1 MVGSGTMG
9 VPVMRPRLPDAEAIL
24 PYLRQIDA
32 ARWYSN
38 DGPLVQRLSSRFAAH
53 FSVAEDEVALVANGT
68 VGLTLGLRATGAV
81 AGGRCLV
88 PAWSFSAT
96 AHAIL
101 GAGLVPYF
109 LDVEPTS
116 WSLTPQIARQ
126 ALADG
131 VSEVAAVMPVM
142 PFGRPLDL
150 AAWDAFSDETGI
162 PVVVDAAAGFDSLV
176 PAHGPTVLSLHATK
190 AFGVGEGGVVI
201 CRDANYV
208 GDVRRLANFGFTADR
223 QSAVPATN
231 AKMSEY
237 TGAVGLAR
245 LDTWP
250 IVRDASRALTKR
262 YIDAAADLAS
272 IQFMPGYGNWA
283 TSTCVAMFGERGAD
297 AAAQNLAQ
305 GGIESRRWW
314 GDGCHRQPAFADCQ
328 SGPLPVT
335 EMLSAV
341 ALGLPFFP
349 ELDDATINRVL
360 ETATGAGEG

>member
-1 MVGSGTMG
+1 MVSNITEG
-9 VPVMRPRLPDAEAIL
+9 VPVMRPQLPDAEAIL

-32 ARWYSN
+32 ARRYSN
-38 DGPLVQRLSSRFAAH
+38 DGPLVRRLGSRIAAH
-53 FSVAEDEVALVANGT
+53 FKVAEDEVALVANGT

-109 LDVEPTS
+109 LDVEPSS

-131 VSEVAAVMPVM
+131 VGDVAAVMPVM

-176 PAHGPTVLSLHATK
+176 PAYGPTVLSLHATK
-190 AFGVGEGGVVI
+190 VFGIGEGGVVI

-208 GDVRRLANFGFTADR
+208 GNFRRLANFGFTADR

-237 TGAVGLAR
+237 AGAVGLAR
-245 LDTWP
+245 FDTWP
-250 IVRDASRALTKR
+250 IVRDASRALAKR
-262 YIDAAADLAS
+262 YIDAAANHAGV
-272 IQFMPGYGNWA
+272 QFMPGFGAWA
-283 TSTCVAMFGERGAD
+283 TSTCVAMLGERGAD
-297 AAAQNLAQ
+297 SVAQSLEL

-335 EMLSAV
+335 DMLSAV
-341 ALGLPFFP
+341 ALGLPFYP
-349 ELDDATINRVL
+349 ELDDAMINRVL